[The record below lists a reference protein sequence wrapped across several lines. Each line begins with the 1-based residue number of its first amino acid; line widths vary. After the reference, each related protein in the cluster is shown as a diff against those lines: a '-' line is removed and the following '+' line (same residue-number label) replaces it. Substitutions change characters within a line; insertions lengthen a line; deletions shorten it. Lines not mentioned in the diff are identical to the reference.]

1 MGKFMMSKDDYI
13 KAVSLLVNASLVLSS
28 ILVALYL
35 VLPLF
40 GSKFS
45 VRAVIAYASWIGIA
59 LVTKL
64 FLKRIRKGERIRAY
78 EYLLGCLF
86 TIVYPLLG
94 FPYPIGI
101 IFSILCIIG
110 FIFVYR
116 AQCRK
121 AGSGF

>member
-1 MGKFMMSKDDYI
+1 MAKFVMSKDQYI
-13 KAVSLLVNASLVLSS
+13 KAVSLLANAFLVLSS
-28 ILVALYL
+28 VLVALYL
-35 VLPLF
+35 IAPLF
-40 GSKFS
+40 GGKFS

-64 FLKRIRKGERIRAY
+64 FLRRIRKGERIRAF

-94 FPYPIGI
+94 FPNPIDI
-101 IFSILCIIG
+101 IFSILCVAG
-110 FIFVYR
+110 FILVYR